1 MVSHAHNVSSKP
13 EEVALTEVTSRPI
26 TMTQVAQ
33 YAGVSQASVSRVL
46 NGVATVDPAIVA
58 KVNRAVAA
66 LNYSPSE
73 AARSLVRGRSQTIAL
88 LVPDLENPMFQGIL
102 KGLTVAAARDGYR
115 VLVADS
121 AEAVGIEAEIA
132 SEARSKCD
140 ALVLVS
146 PRMPDADL
154 RELIQRTTP
163 VVVVNRRVDDSAAAQ
178 LSVDYATAVKELGV
192 HLMGFG
198 HRRIAYVAGPPLSWA
213 NDLRAQG
220 LGELV
225 RDNPGLEILT
235 VPAGSSMEAGYDAA
249 DAVLE
254 TGATA
259 AIAFNDLVALGLLS
273 RLREVGVDVPDQLSI
288 VGIDDIPQSRFAVP
302 PLTTMSVPR
311 IEIGRQA
318 WNRMRQALEGET
330 ADHPLFYRPVLVAR
344 RSSGPASHASGW
356 VGPARPVL
364 RLGSTVVAQYEEGS
378 TVDSVLSPRPFLD
391 NVVSRAGTPLTVTE
405 PTDHP
410 HHLGVS
416 LAIPDVNGTSYWG
429 GRTYVRGEGSIMV
442 PNHGRQR
449 RDRLSIDG
457 HSLHERLSWVDHTG
471 TTQLV
476 EVRELRS
483 AELANGWALRWR
495 SHLKATLDAITFA
508 SPATNGREGA
518 GYGGVFWRFAP
529 EIARVFSPAGDTERE
544 VHGAST
550 PWIAFTFPERGTT
563 VILTQGESLLPW
575 FVRFAEYLGA
585 GPAIA
590 WDESLTIPEGGE
602 LDLEL
607 TAYVLDEELADAA
620 AVERALPGLRAEAD
634 L

>member
-1 MVSHAHNVSSKP
+1 MS
-13 EEVALTEVTSRPI
+13 EVTARPI
-26 TMTQVAQ
+26 TMAQVAQ
-33 YAGVSQASVSRVL
+33 HAGVSQASVSRVL

-73 AARSLVRGRSQTIAL
+73 AARSLVRGSSHTIAL
-88 LVPDLENPMFQGIL
+88 LVPDLENPMFQGVL

-121 AEAVGIEAEIA
+121 AEAVGVEADIA
-132 SEARSKCD
+132 GEARSKCD

-146 PRMPDADL
+146 PRMPDAEL

-163 VVVVNRRVDDSAAAQ
+163 VVVVNRRVDDTAAAQ
-178 LSVDYATAVKELGV
+178 LSVDYTAAVKELGV
-192 HLMGFG
+192 HLRGFG
-198 HRRIAYVAGPPLSWA
+198 HRRIAYVAGPALSYA
-213 NDLRAQG
+213 NEQRAQG
-220 LGELV
+220 LGELA
-225 RDNPGLEILT
+225 REHPDLEFLT
-235 VPAGSSMEAGYDAA
+235 IPAGSSMEAGYDAA

-259 AIAFNDLVALGLLS
+259 AIAFNDLVALGLMS
-273 RLREVGVDVPDQLSI
+273 RLREVGVEVPQQLSI
-288 VGIDDIPQSRFAVP
+288 VGIDDIPQSRFAAP

-318 WNRMRQALEGET
+318 WNRMRQALDGEN
-330 ADHPLFYRPVLVAR
+330 AGHALFYRPVLVPR
-344 RSSGPASHASGW
+344 QSSGPASHASGW

-364 RLGSTVVAQYEEGS
+364 RLGSTVVAQYEEG
-378 TVDSVLSPRPFLD
+378 TNVDSVLSPRPYLD
-391 NVVSRAGTPLTVTE
+391 AVISRAGTPLSVTE

-416 LAIPDVNGTSYWG
+416 LAIADVNGTSYWG

-449 RDRLSIDG
+449 RDRLHIDG
-457 HSLHERLSWVDHTG
+457 HSLDERLSWVDEHG

-483 AELANGWALRWR
+483 AELAGGWALRWR
-495 SHLKATLDAITFA
+495 SHLKATLDAITFG
-508 SPATNGREGA
+508 SPATNGRDGA
-518 GYGGVFWRFAP
+518 GYGGIFWRFAP
-529 EIARVFSPAGDTERE
+529 EIARVFSPAGDTERD
-544 VHGAST
+544 VHGAAT
-550 PWIAFTFPERGTT
+550 DWLAFTFPERGTT
-563 VILTQGESLLPW
+563 VVLTQGEERLPW

-585 GPAIA
+585 GPSVA
-590 WDESLTIPEGGE
+590 WDQPRTIPEGGE
-602 LDLEL
+602 LNLEL
-607 TAYVLDEELADAA
+607 TAYVLDDELADVS
-620 AVERALPGLRAEAD
+620 AVEAALPALRAEAG

>member
-1 MVSHAHNVSSKP
+1 M
-13 EEVALTEVTSRPI
+13 TEVTSRPI
-26 TMTQVAQ
+26 TMAQVAQ
-33 YAGVSQASVSRVL
+33 HAGVSQASVSRVL
-46 NGVATVDPAIVA
+46 NGVSTVDPAIVA

-73 AARSLVRGRSQTIAL
+73 AARSLVRGSSQTIAL
-88 LVPDLENPMFQGIL
+88 LVPDLENPMFQGVL

-121 AEAVGIEAEIA
+121 AEAVGVEAEIA
-132 SEARSKCD
+132 VEARSKCD

-146 PRMPDADL
+146 PRMPDAELQD
-154 RELIQRTTP
+154 LIQRTTP
-163 VVVVNRRVDDSAAAQ
+163 VVVVNRKVDGSPAAQ
-178 LSVDYATAVKELGV
+178 LAVDYGTAVKELGA
-192 HLMGFG
+192 HLRGFG
-198 HRRIAYVAGPPLSWA
+198 HRRIAYLAGPPLSYA
-213 NDLRAQG
+213 NDQRAQG
-220 LGELV
+220 LGELA
-225 RDNPGLEILT
+225 REFPDLEFIT

-273 RLREVGVDVPDQLSI
+273 RLGEIGVEVPEQLSV
-288 VGIDDIPQSRFAVP
+288 VGIDDIPQSRFAAP

-318 WNRMRQALEGET
+318 WNRMRQALDGES
-330 ADHPLFYRPVLVAR
+330 AGHPLYYRPVLVAR

-364 RLGSTVVAQYEEGS
+364 RLGSTVVAQYEEGTS
-378 TVDSVLSPRPFLD
+378 VDSVLSPRPFLD
-391 NVVSRAGTPLTVTE
+391 NVVSRGGTPLSVTE

-457 HSLHERLSWVDHTG
+457 HRLDERLSWVDHSG

-483 AELANGWALRWR
+483 AELEGGWALRWR
-495 SHLKATLDAITFA
+495 SHLKATMDAITFG

-529 EIARVFSPAGDTERE
+529 EIARVFSPAGDTERD
-544 VHGAST
+544 VHGAAT
-550 PWIAFTFPERGTT
+550 PWLAFAFPERGTT
-563 VILTQGESLLPW
+563 VILAQGEEPLPW

-590 WDESLTIPEGGE
+590 WDRARTIPEGGE

-607 TAYVLDEELADAA
+607 TAFVLDEELGGAD
-620 AVERALPGLRAEAD
+620 AVERILPELRARTG

>member
-1 MVSHAHNVSSKP
+1 M
-13 EEVALTEVTSRPI
+13 TEVTSRPI
-26 TMTQVAQ
+26 TMAQVAQ
-33 YAGVSQASVSRVL
+33 HAGVSQASVSRVL
-46 NGVATVDPAIVA
+46 NGVATVDPVIVA

-73 AARSLVRGRSQTIAL
+73 AARSLVRGSSHTIAL
-88 LVPDLENPMFQGIL
+88 LVPDLENPMFQGVL

-121 AEAVGIEAEIA
+121 AEAVGVEAEIA
-132 SEARSKCD
+132 VEARSKCD

-146 PRMPDADL
+146 PRMPDPELQD
-154 RELIQRTTP
+154 LIQRTTP
-163 VVVVNRRVDDSAAAQ
+163 VVVVNRKVDGSPAAQ
-178 LSVDYATAVKELGV
+178 LAVDYGTAVKELGV
-192 HLMGFG
+192 HLRGFG
-198 HRRIAYVAGPPLSWA
+198 HRRIAYLAGPPLSYA
-213 NDLRAQG
+213 NDQRAQG
-220 LGELV
+220 LGELA
-225 RDNPGLEILT
+225 REFPDLEFIT

-273 RLREVGVDVPDQLSI
+273 RLGEIGVEVPEQLSV
-288 VGIDDIPQSRFAVP
+288 VGIDDIPQSRFAAP

-318 WNRMRQALEGET
+318 WNRMRQALDGES
-330 ADHPLFYRPVLVAR
+330 AGHPLYYRPVLVAR

-364 RLGSTVVAQYEEGS
+364 RLGSTVVAQYEEGTS
-378 TVDSVLSPRPFLD
+378 VDSVLSPRPFLD
-391 NVVSRAGTPLTVTE
+391 NVVSRGGTLLSVTE

-457 HSLHERLSWVDHTG
+457 HRLDERLSWVGHDG

-483 AELANGWALRWR
+483 AELEGGWALRWR
-495 SHLKATLDAITFA
+495 SHLKATMDAITFG
-508 SPATNGREGA
+508 SPATNGRDGA
-518 GYGGVFWRFAP
+518 GYGGLFWRFAP
-529 EIARVFSPAGDTERE
+529 EIARVFSPAGDTERD
-544 VHGAST
+544 VHGAAT
-550 PWIAFTFPERGTT
+550 PWLAFAFPERGTT
-563 VILTQGESLLPW
+563 VILAQGEDPLPW

-590 WDESLTIPEGGE
+590 WDSPRTIPEGGE
-602 LDLEL
+602 LNLEL
-607 TAYVLDEELADAA
+607 TAFVLDEELPDAS
-620 AVERALPGLRAEAD
+620 AVERILPELRTRTGL
-634 L
+634 

>member
-1 MVSHAHNVSSKP
+1 M
-13 EEVALTEVTSRPI
+13 TEVTSRPI
-26 TMTQVAQ
+26 TMSQVAQ

-73 AARSLVRGRSQTIAL
+73 AARSLVRGSSHTVAL
-88 LVPDLENPMFQGIL
+88 LVPDLENPMFQGVL

-121 AEAVGIEAEIA
+121 AEAVGVEAEIA

-146 PRMPDADL
+146 PRMPDAEL
-154 RELIQRTTP
+154 RDLIQRTTP
-163 VVVVNRRVDDSAAAQ
+163 VVVVNRRVDDSPASQ
-178 LSVDYATAVKELGV
+178 LSVDYVSGVKELGV
-192 HLMGFG
+192 HLLGFG
-198 HRRIAYVAGPPLSWA
+198 HRRIAYVSGPPLSYA
-213 NDLRAQG
+213 NDQRAQG

-225 RDNPGLEILT
+225 REHPELEIIT
-235 VPAGSSMEAGYDAA
+235 VKAGSSMEAGYDAA

-273 RLREVGVDVPDQLSI
+273 RLREVGVEVPDQLSI
-288 VGIDDIPQSRFAVP
+288 VGLDDIPQSRFAAP

-311 IEIGRQA
+311 HEIGRQA
-318 WNRMRQALEGET
+318 WNRMRQALDGEA
-330 ADHPLFYRPVLVAR
+330 ADHPLFYRPVLVPR
-344 RSSGPASHASGW
+344 QSSGPASHASGW

-364 RLGSTVVAQYEEGS
+364 RLGSTVVAQYDDG
-378 TVDSVLSPRPFLD
+378 TRVDSVLAPRPFLD
-391 NVVSRAGTPLTVTE
+391 AVVSRSGTPLTVTE

-449 RDRLSIDG
+449 RDRLQIDG
-457 HSLHERLSWVDHTG
+457 HVLDERLSWVDHSG
-471 TTQLV
+471 ITQLV

-483 AELANGWALRWR
+483 AELEGGWALRWR
-495 SHLKATLDAITFA
+495 SHLKATMDAITFG

-518 GYGGVFWRFAP
+518 GYGGIFWRFAP
-529 EIARVFSPAGDTERE
+529 EIARVFSPAGDTERD
-544 VHGAST
+544 VHGAAT
-550 PWIAFTFPERGTT
+550 PWVAFTFPERGTT
-563 VILTQGESLLPW
+563 AILVQGDERLPW

-590 WDESLTIPEGGE
+590 WDESLSIPEGGR
-602 LDLEL
+602 LDLQL
-607 TAYVLDEELADAA
+607 TAFVLDRELSGADE
-620 AVERALPGLRAEAD
+620 VERELPGLRAQSG

>member
-1 MVSHAHNVSSKP
+1 M
-13 EEVALTEVTSRPI
+13 TEVTSRPI
-26 TMTQVAQ
+26 TMAQVAQ
-33 YAGVSQASVSRVL
+33 HAGVSQASVSRVL

-73 AARSLVRGRSQTIAL
+73 AARSLVRGSSHTIAL
-88 LVPDLENPMFQGIL
+88 LVPDLENPMFQGVL

-121 AEAVGIEAEIA
+121 AEAVGVEAEIA
-132 SEARSKCD
+132 AEARSKCD

-146 PRMPDADL
+146 PRMPDSELKD
-154 RELIQRTTP
+154 LIQRTTP
-163 VVVVNRRVDDSAAAQ
+163 VVVVNRRVDDSPAAQ
-178 LSVDYATAVKELGV
+178 LAVDYRTAIKELGV
-192 HLMGFG
+192 HLRGFG
-198 HRRIAYVAGPPLSWA
+198 HRRIAYLAGPPLSYA
-213 NDLRAQG
+213 NELRAQG
-220 LGELV
+220 LGELA
-225 RDNPGLEILT
+225 REFEDLEFIT
-235 VPAGSSMEAGYDAA
+235 VSAGSSMEAGYDAA

-273 RLREVGVDVPDQLSI
+273 RLGEIGVDVPEQLSV
-288 VGIDDIPQSRFAVP
+288 VGIDDIPQSRFAAP

-318 WNRMRQALEGET
+318 WNRMRQALEGEN
-330 ADHPLFYRPVLVAR
+330 ADHPLFYRPVLVPR

-364 RLGSTVVAQYEEGS
+364 RLGSTVVAQYEEGA

-391 NVVSRAGTPLTVTE
+391 NVVSRTGTPLTVTE

-416 LAIPDVNGTSYWG
+416 LAVPDVNGTSYWG

-449 RDRLSIDG
+449 RDRLHIDG
-457 HSLHERLSWVDHTG
+457 HSLDERLSWVDHTG

-483 AELANGWALRWR
+483 AELDNGWALRWR
-495 SHLKATLDAITFA
+495 SHLKATMDAISFG

-518 GYGGVFWRFAP
+518 GYGGIFWRFAP
-529 EIARVFSPAGDTERE
+529 EIARVFSPAGDTERA
-544 VHGAST
+544 VHGAAT
-550 PWIAFTFPERGTT
+550 PWLAFTFPERATT
-563 VILTQGESLLPW
+563 VVLAQGDEPLPW

-590 WDESLTIPEGGE
+590 WDSPRTLPEGGE
-602 LDLEL
+602 LNLEL
-607 TAYVLDEELADAA
+607 TAFVLDEELDGAA
-620 AVERALPGLRAEAD
+620 AVERVLPALRAKTG

>member
-1 MVSHAHNVSSKP
+1 M
-13 EEVALTEVTSRPI
+13 TEVTSRPI
-26 TMTQVAQ
+26 TMAQVAQ
-33 YAGVSQASVSRVL
+33 HAGVSQASVSRVL
-46 NGVATVDPAIVA
+46 NGVSSVDPAIA
-58 KVNRAVAA
+58 SKVHKAVAA

-73 AARSLVRGRSQTIAL
+73 AARSLVRGNSRTIAL
-88 LVPDLENPMFQGIL
+88 LVPDLENPLFQGVL
-102 KGLTVAAARDGYR
+102 KGLTLAALRDGYR

-121 AEAVGIEAEIA
+121 AEAVGDESEIA
-132 SEARSKCD
+132 TEARSKCD

-146 PRMPDADL
+146 PRMPD
-154 RELIQRTTP
+154 RELRDLIARTAP
-163 VVVVNRRVDDSAAAQ
+163 VVVVNRRVDDTAASQ
-178 LSVDYATAVKELGV
+178 LTVDYASAVKELGM
-192 HLMGFG
+192 HLLGFG
-198 HRRIAYVAGPPLSWA
+198 HRRIAYVAGPPLSYA
-213 NDLRAQG
+213 NEQRARG
-220 LGELV
+220 LGELA
-225 RDNPGLEILT
+225 REHPELEFLT
-235 VPAGSSMEAGYDAA
+235 ISAGSSMESGYDAA
-249 DAVLE
+249 DAVLA

-259 AIAFNDLVALGLLS
+259 AIAFNDLVALGMLS
-273 RLREVGVDVPDQLSI
+273 RLREVGVGVPEQLSI
-288 VGIDDIPQSRFAVP
+288 VGMDDIPQSRFAAP

-318 WNRMRQALEGET
+318 WNRLRQALEGEP
-330 ADHPLFYRPVLVAR
+330 ADHPLFYRPILVAR
-344 RSSGPASHASGW
+344 SSSGPASHASGW

-378 TVDSVLSPRPFLD
+378 TVDSVLSPRPFLG
-391 NVVSRAGTPLTVTE
+391 NVISRVGTPLSVTE

-449 RDRLSIDG
+449 RDDLRIDG
-457 HSLHERLSWVDHTG
+457 HALHERLSWVDQYQ

-483 AELANGWALRWR
+483 AELENGWALRWR

-508 SPATNGREGA
+508 SPATNGRDGA

-529 EIARVFSPAGDTERE
+529 EIARVFSPAGDTEKA
-544 VHGAST
+544 VHGART
-550 PWIAFTFPERGTT
+550 PWIAFTFPERGTS
-563 VILTQGESLLPW
+563 VILSQGEGDLPW

-585 GPAIA
+585 GPSIA
-590 WDESLTIPEGGE
+590 WDEPHTIAEGGE
-602 LDLEL
+602 LNLEL
-607 TAYVLDEELADAA
+607 TAFVIDEELRDAA
-620 AVERALPGLRAEAD
+620 AVERVLPGLREQAG

>member
-1 MVSHAHNVSSKP
+1 M
-13 EEVALTEVTSRPI
+13 TEVTSRPI
-26 TMTQVAQ
+26 TMAQVAQ

-46 NGVATVDPAIVA
+46 NGVATVDPSIVA

-73 AARSLVRGRSQTIAL
+73 AARSLVRGSSHTIAL
-88 LVPDLENPMFQGIL
+88 LVPDLENPMFQGVL
-102 KGLTVAAARDGYR
+102 KGLTMAAARDGYR

-121 AEAVGIEAEIA
+121 AEAVGVEAEIA
-132 SEARSKCD
+132 TEARSKCD

-146 PRMPDADL
+146 PRMPDQELKDL
-154 RELIQRTTP
+154 IARTTP
-163 VVVVNRRVDDSAAAQ
+163 VVVVNRRVDDTPAAQ
-178 LSVDYATAVKELGV
+178 LAVDYASAVKELGI

-198 HRRIAYVAGPPLSWA
+198 HRRIVYVAGPALSYA
-213 NDLRAQG
+213 NELRAQG
-220 LGELV
+220 LGELT
-225 RDNPGLEILT
+225 REYADLEILT
-235 VPAGSSMEAGYDAA
+235 IGAGSSMEAGYDAA

-273 RLREVGVDVPDQLSI
+273 RLGEVGVDVPGQISI
-288 VGIDDIPQSRFAVP
+288 VGLDDIPQSRFAAP

-318 WNRMRQALEGET
+318 WNRMRQALDGES
-330 ADHPLFYRPVLVAR
+330 ADHPIFYRPVLVAR
-344 RSSGPASHASGW
+344 KSSGPASHASGW

-364 RLGSTVVAQYEEGS
+364 RLGSTVVAQYDEGA

-391 NVVSRAGTPLTVTE
+391 AVVSRGGTPLSVTE

-449 RDRLSIDG
+449 RDRLHIDG
-457 HSLHERLSWVDHTG
+457 HSLDERLSWVDQTG

-483 AELANGWALRWR
+483 AELENGWALRWR
-495 SHLKATLDAITFA
+495 SHLKATLDAITFG

-518 GYGGVFWRFAP
+518 GYGGIFWRFAP
-529 EIARVFSPAGDTERE
+529 ERARVFSPAGDTERD
-544 VHGAST
+544 VHGAAT
-550 PWIAFTFPERGTT
+550 PWLAFTFPERATT
-563 VILTQGESLLPW
+563 VVLAQGAEPLPW

-585 GPAIA
+585 GPSIA
-590 WDESLTIPEGGE
+590 WDSPHTIPEGGE

-607 TAYVLDEELADAA
+607 TAFVLDEDLGDAE
-620 AVERALPGLRAEAD
+620 AVERVLPALRARAG

>member
-1 MVSHAHNVSSKP
+1 
-13 EEVALTEVTSRPI
+13 LTEVTSRPI
-26 TMTQVAQ
+26 TMAQVAQ
-33 YAGVSQASVSRVL
+33 HAGVSQASVSRVL

-73 AARSLVRGRSQTIAL
+73 AARSLVRGSSHTIAL
-88 LVPDLENPMFQGIL
+88 LVPDLENPMFQGVL

-121 AEAVGIEAEIA
+121 AESVGVEADIA

-146 PRMPDADL
+146 PRMPDAEL

-163 VVVVNRRVDDSAAAQ
+163 VVVVNRRVDDTAAAQ
-178 LSVDYATAVKELGV
+178 LSVDYATAVKELGA
-192 HLMGFG
+192 HLRGFG
-198 HRRIAYVAGPPLSWA
+198 HRRIAYVAGPALSYA
-213 NDLRAQG
+213 NEQRAQG
-220 LGELV
+220 LGELA
-225 RDNPGLEILT
+225 REYPDLEFLT
-235 VPAGSSMEAGYDAA
+235 IPAGSSMEAGYDAA

-259 AIAFNDLVALGLLS
+259 AIAFNDLVALGLMS
-273 RLREVGVDVPDQLSI
+273 RLREVGVEVPEQLSI
-288 VGIDDIPQSRFAVP
+288 VGIDDIPQSRFAAP

-318 WNRMRQALEGET
+318 WNRMRQALDGEN

-344 RSSGPASHASGW
+344 QSSGPASHASGW

-364 RLGSTVVAQYEEGS
+364 RLGSTVVAQYEEGA
-378 TVDSVLSPRPFLD
+378 TVDSVLSPRPYLD
-391 NVVSRAGTPLTVTE
+391 AVISRTGTPLTVTE

-416 LAIPDVNGTSYWG
+416 LAIADVNGTSYWG

-449 RDRLSIDG
+449 RDRLHIDG
-457 HSLHERLSWVDHTG
+457 HSLDERLSWVDEHG

-483 AELANGWALRWR
+483 AELEKGWALRWR
-495 SHLKATLDAITFA
+495 SHLKATLDAITFG

-518 GYGGVFWRFAP
+518 GYGGIFWRFAP
-529 EIARVFSPAGDTERE
+529 EIARVFSPAGDTERD
-544 VHGAST
+544 VHGAAT
-550 PWIAFTFPERGTT
+550 PWLAFTFPDRGTT
-563 VILTQGESLLPW
+563 VVLTQGDERLPW

-585 GPAIA
+585 GPSVA
-590 WDESLTIPEGGE
+590 WDEPRTIPEGGE

-620 AVERALPGLRAEAD
+620 AVEAALPALRAQAG